1 MNITKAGISMPQN
14 EGADMKARIVEL
26 INQCRS
32 EIVNGGFQA
41 NIGHINECVKT
52 RLEIYSNVPQVRALL
67 QTLEKGSLASG
78 SLLDL
83 TLSDDP
89 NFILGFF
96 DVPYNPDSF
105 LEAASVRPVPIPPS
119 ILAMYPTS
127 HAAPVLLNACTDG
140 FKDPLAVAVFGENY
154 IDAIPSEAH
163 RAYYFIDKF
172 VDRFKRYT
180 RPRIE
185 ELWSPTSFS
194 ELLAADTDMLTQVN
208 AIWVHM
214 HEFHHRS
221 GFLPLPKHLKEKST
235 RNGAGAEELR
245 VDIFSILALSK
256 LPSNDPI
263 VRTTQEYILAERL
276 IRYPL
281 QASPESNYDAR
292 SSVALQSYLT
302 RHGIISKRGGK
313 LYFEGGFQRLLRALS
328 SLAAKITALEYKLS
342 SSPSIDKRQTL
353 ATVLPEIA
361 KNNANWQAFST
372 AI

>member
-1 MNITKAGISMPQN
+1 
-14 EGADMKARIVEL
+14 MKNKIVEL
-26 INQCRS
+26 VNRCRTD
-32 EIVNGGFQA
+32 ILDGGFNA
-41 NIGHINECVKT
+41 DIARIEECVKP
-52 RLEIYSNVPQVRALL
+52 RLAEYSHVPHVRALL
-67 QTLEKGSLASG
+67 KTLEKGSLASG

-83 TLSDDP
+83 TLSVDAD
-89 NFILGFF
+89 FILGFF
-96 DVPYNPDSF
+96 NIPYNPNSF
-105 LEAASVRPVPIPPS
+105 LEAASLRPVPIPDC
-119 ILAMYPTS
+119 ILANYPSS
-127 HAAPVLLNACTDG
+127 HAAPVLVDACTDG

-154 IDAIPSEAH
+154 IDASLSEEH

-172 VDRFKRYT
+172 VDRFQRYT

-194 ELLAADTDMLTQVN
+194 NLLAADTDTLIQSN

-214 HEFHHRS
+214 HEYHHRS
-221 GFLPLPKHLKEKST
+221 GFLPLPKHLNDKST

-256 LPSNDPI
+256 LTADDPI
-263 VRTTQEYILAERL
+263 IRTAQQYILAERL

-302 RHGIISKRGGK
+302 RHGVISKRGGK
-313 LYFEGGFQRLLRALS
+313 LYFEGGFERLLWALS

-342 SSPSIDKRQTL
+342 RASSADRRKTL
-353 ATVLPEIA
+353 SNVLPDIA
-361 KNNANWQAFST
+361 KNNANWEASIAF
-372 AI
+372 